1 MRKIY
6 EVKIH
11 EVDEMIENIRD
22 LQKTKTNQ
30 DQTIAQL

>member
-6 EVKIH
+6 EIKIH

-22 LQKTKTNQ
+22 LQKTKAIQ
-30 DQTIAQL
+30 DQTISQQ